1 MAPAIVSMRRS
12 SICANSHVSYRC
24 VSVCLWGSLLPLAR
38 KDRDIQD
45 ILSEELQAYY
55 AGDRTLD
62 DTIKLIN
69 DRVTVYINEVK

>member
-1 MAPAIVSMRRS
+1 MLS
-12 SICANSHVSYRC
+12 NL
-24 VSVCLWGSLLPLAR
+24 SVYYIQ
-38 KDRDIQD
+38 DRDIQD